1 MFCRCLQGVNDGW
14 VLQALTSSTASN
26 DDPLVA
32 DGEKIGHLERR
43 QVERHFCVWESV
55 RWRCAIA
62 SGPLWKGDLRMR
74 AWPPASEPLDGIG
87 QAGARGPMKS
97 LDRFHGEL
105 SRDRSE
111 ITWAASDSQPVSNDL
126 ASLPSIIPFSTSNMS
141 LQGKICIVT
150 VGLVDPDTS

>member
-1 MFCRCLQGVNDGW
+1 
-14 VLQALTSSTASN
+14 
-26 DDPLVA
+26 
-32 DGEKIGHLERR
+32 
-43 QVERHFCVWESV
+43 
-55 RWRCAIA
+55 
-62 SGPLWKGDLRMR
+62 
-74 AWPPASEPLDGIG
+74 LDGIG